1 MKISTHVIFQ
11 LLAVVLQV
19 LNFTSGVVP
28 PHYQPYVMVVI
39 SVLQSA
45 LAAYNHYFTP
55 NGTPIQLGPAGPAT
69 K

>member
-39 SVLQSA
+39 SVLQAA
-45 LAAYNHYFTP
+45 LAAYNHYFNP
-55 NGTPIQLGPAGPAT
+55 DGTPAQSTPTAPLV